1 VELAVGPGPLPL
13 ELLKTVV
20 DPEPPL
26 GAFDEKPNVKVN
38 LDINTHREFVKS
50 IIISLSGMDLASECG
65 RSAAFR

>member
-1 VELAVGPGPLPL
+1 VDLAVGPGSLPL

-26 GAFDEKPNVKVN
+26 GAFDEKKVN

-50 IIISLSGMDLASECG
+50 IIISLYGMDLASECG
-65 RSAAFR
+65 RSAAFW